1 MEDSRLF
8 LSKQLPIFTGIVWLA
23 WIALN
28 AMVLY
33 LSSSILAD
41 NKFST
46 FFPVN
51 YMDAPGLWS
60 YDVSEFVVY
69 GFVVPL
75 FLYVNVKY
83 YHKHS
88 KAKYVKAYDIA
99 LSVFVAF
106 SFVLVVNALW
116 GDDEVAKGV
125 YVILRGCFNVW
136 LGVTFA
142 DAIFDLFK
150 IFKF

>member
-1 MEDSRLF
+1 M
-8 LSKQLPIFTGIVWLA
+8 GIVWLA

-33 LSSSILAD
+33 LSSSMLAD
-41 NKFST
+41 NKFDD

-51 YMDAPGLWS
+51 YMEHPGLWS

-69 GFVVPL
+69 GVVVP
-75 FLYVNVKY
+75 YIMYINVKY

-116 GDDEVAKGV
+116 GDDEVTKWL
-125 YVILRGCFNVW
+125 YIFLRACFNV
-136 LGVTFA
+136 GFVVMVVG
-142 DAIFDLFK
+142 
-150 IFKF
+150 